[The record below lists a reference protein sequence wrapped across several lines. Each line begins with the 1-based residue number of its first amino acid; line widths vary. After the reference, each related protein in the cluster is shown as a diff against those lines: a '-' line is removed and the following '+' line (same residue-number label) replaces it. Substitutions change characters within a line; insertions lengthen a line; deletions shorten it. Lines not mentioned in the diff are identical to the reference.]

1 MLFRGQDA
9 SLFRMD
15 VGFRYGRAGRF
26 LMRLVLGGLFVFA
39 GTAKIYDPA
48 TFAIELERYQ
58 LLPWKI
64 CAAAADYL
72 PWVEFLTGLCLF
84 LKSFERGAL
93 LLITLLLGVFT
104 LALASAL
111 VRGLNIDCGCFG
123 HTFASTGTILPILRN
138 LVLLLLAGIL
148 WTKYR

>member
-1 MLFRGQDA
+1 MESGQMI
-9 SLFRMD
+9 RM
-15 VGFRYGRAGRF
+15 GAAFQSGRRSG
-26 LMRLVLGGLFVFA
+26 LIIRLVLGGLFVFA
-39 GTAKIYDPA
+39 ATAKIYDPA

-64 CAAAADYL
+64 CVAAADYL
-72 PWVEFLTGLCLF
+72 PWVELLAGLCLL

-93 LLITLLLGVFT
+93 LLITLLLSVFT

-123 HTFASTGTILPILRN
+123 HALVSTGTILPILRN
-138 LVLLLLAGIL
+138 LVLLVLAGVF

>member
-1 MLFRGQDA
+1 MLFRGQGA

-72 PWVEFLTGLCLF
+72 PWVEFLAGLCLF
-84 LKSFERGAL
+84 LKSFERGAV